1 MFNAHEYFIV
11 CFKCS
16 ALNVYIFK
24 CAVPLSYLRNNDFN
38 NEVCVQVPYTYF
50 EYDAHSNLW
59 PGVQTAFELTNRY
72 QLVNSY
78 GLFRRMTGVGGR
90 PEVVIEG
97 SMDRNTWTVSLLVF
111 EQVRSVRITSFN
123 CMKER
128 LHEEYET
135 YQKKPKRSEILTSN
149 QKSWMNENKI

>member
-11 CFKCS
+11 YFKCS

-24 CAVPLSYLRNNDFN
+24 CAVPLSYLRYNDSN

-111 EQVRSVRITSFN
+111 EQVRSVRIT
-123 CMKER
+123 
-128 LHEEYET
+128 
-135 YQKKPKRSEILTSN
+135 
-149 QKSWMNENKI
+149 